1 MVDQTLDAIRMV
13 QESNKAKIYK
23 KRKQAKEQI
32 KKLLDLYSSD
42 MLMDLII
49 KVEEEK

>member
-1 MVDQTLDAIRMV
+1 MVDQTLDEIRMV
-13 QESNKAKIYK
+13 QENNKAKMYHK
-23 KRKQAKEQI
+23 KKLAEEQI